1 MANNLKVNPALID
14 TQGATSTMNNIKLRL
29 LQWVDDNGDLVHDST
44 LVLTINQ
51 VDFTVKIQPLNND
64 LAFGAVAWQLGPFSP
79 GIALQE
85 LTVKTMATG
94 QVHIWR

>member
-1 MANNLKVNPALID
+1 MANNLKVNPAFID
-14 TQGATSTMNNIKLRL
+14 TAGATSTITNCKLRL

-44 LVLTINQ
+44 LVLTIDG
-51 VDFTVKIQPLNND
+51 VDFTVKIQPVND
-64 LAFGAVAWQLGPFSP
+64 QLAFGAVAWQIGPFNP
-79 GIALQE
+79 GIPLRE